1 MSIFENVQYINI
13 DNIFIL
19 YVKFMVICIL
29 HLFLLYFDI
38 LSIWV

>member
-19 YVKFMVICIL
+19 YVKFTVICIF